1 MTRSVPPLIVALLKR
16 TLPTSTRPPPLLL
29 TLIGAPLSSGPGCQI
44 GMVSTEFV
52 ATSTLVL
59 LYRYTGAAIVWL
71 PCSTLISALVQRVA
85 MWIVPTLKPALI
97 V

>member
-1 MTRSVPPLIVALLKR
+1 MTRSVPPLMLAALKR
-16 TLPTSTRPPPLLL
+16 TLPTSARPAPLLL

-44 GMVSTEFV
+44 GIVSTEFA

-59 LYRYTGAAIVWL
+59 LYRYTGALMVWL
-71 PCSTLISALVQRVA
+71 PWSTLISALVQRVA
-85 MWIVPTLKPALI
+85 MWIVPTLNPALI